1 MIKLTQLKGYGP
13 NWNMVYKIEIKYTVY
28 PIFYVTITPTCTAS
42 NEERIVNLCRS
53 SSQPFSLCK
62 YFGTFLI

>member
-1 MIKLTQLKGYGP
+1 MA
-13 NWNMVYKIEIKYTVY
+13 YKIEIKYIVY
-28 PIFYVTITPTCTAS
+28 PIFYVTITPTCIAS
-42 NEERIVNLCRS
+42 NEERIINLCRS